1 MILLSNRAIYESKSV
16 RLMQPTHK
24 HNAVIVRTPADLKK
38 KKKKKKN
45 HISVSR
51 FLKVIG
57 PSGIQLGLESFERLT
72 SKSDGRKREAH
83 LLITRT
89 TLDNIFTMEKLL
101 PTCQNK
107 DNFQEII
114 HIN

>member
-38 KKKKKKN
+38 KKKN

-51 FLKVIG
+51 FLMVIG
-57 PSGIQLGLESFERLT
+57 PSGIQLGLESYERLT
-72 SKSDGRKREAH
+72 SKSDGRKPEAH

-107 DNFQEII
+107 DNF
-114 HIN
+114 

>member
-1 MILLSNRAIYESKSV
+1 
-16 RLMQPTHK
+16 MQPTHK

-38 KKKKKKN
+38 KKKN

-51 FLKVIG
+51 FLMVIG
-57 PSGIQLGLESFERLT
+57 PSGIQLGLESYERLT

-107 DNFQEII
+107 DNF
-114 HIN
+114 

>member
-1 MILLSNRAIYESKSV
+1 
-16 RLMQPTHK
+16 MQPTHK

-38 KKKKKKN
+38 KKKN

-51 FLKVIG
+51 FLMVIG
-57 PSGIQLGLESFERLT
+57 PSGIQLGLESYERLT
-72 SKSDGRKREAH
+72 SKSEGRKPEAH

-89 TLDNIFTMEKLL
+89 TSDNIFTMEKLL

-107 DNFQEII
+107 DNF
-114 HIN
+114 

>member
-1 MILLSNRAIYESKSV
+1 
-16 RLMQPTHK
+16 MQPTHK
-24 HNAVIVRTPADLKK
+24 HNAVIVRTPADLR
-38 KKKKKKN
+38 KKKKKN

-51 FLKVIG
+51 SLMVIG
-57 PSGIQLGLESFERLT
+57 PSGIQLGLESYERLT
-72 SKSDGRKREAH
+72 SKSDGRKPEAH

-107 DNFQEII
+107 DNF
-114 HIN
+114 

>member
-24 HNAVIVRTPADLKK
+24 HNAVIVRTPADLR
-38 KKKKKKN
+38 KKKKKN

-51 FLKVIG
+51 FLMVIG
-57 PSGIQLGLESFERLT
+57 PSGIQLGLESYERLT
-72 SKSDGRKREAH
+72 SKSDGRKPEAH

-89 TLDNIFTMEKLL
+89 TSDNIFTMEKLL

-107 DNFQEII
+107 DNF
-114 HIN
+114 

>member
-1 MILLSNRAIYESKSV
+1 M
-16 RLMQPTHK
+16 
-24 HNAVIVRTPADLKK
+24 
-38 KKKKKKN
+38 
-45 HISVSR
+45 
-51 FLKVIG
+51 VIG
-57 PSGIQLGLESFERLT
+57 PSGIQLGLESYERLT

-107 DNFQEII
+107 DNF
-114 HIN
+114 

>member
-38 KKKKKKN
+38 KKKKKKKN
-45 HISVSR
+45 HISVSQI
-51 FLKVIG
+51 LMVIG
-57 PSGIQLGLESFERLT
+57 PSGIQLGLESYERLT
-72 SKSDGRKREAH
+72 SKSDGRKPEAH

-107 DNFQEII
+107 DNF
-114 HIN
+114 

>member
-1 MILLSNRAIYESKSV
+1 
-16 RLMQPTHK
+16 MQPTHK
-24 HNAVIVRTPADLKK
+24 HNAVIVRTPADLKR
-38 KKKKKKN
+38 KKKN

-51 FLKVIG
+51 FFMVIG
-57 PSGIQLGLESFERLT
+57 PSGIQLGLESYERLT

-101 PTCQNK
+101 PTFQNK
-107 DNFQEII
+107 DIF
-114 HIN
+114 

>member
-24 HNAVIVRTPADLKK
+24 HNAVIVRTPADLKR
-38 KKKKKKN
+38 KKKN

-51 FLKVIG
+51 FLMVIG
-57 PSGIQLGLESFERLT
+57 PSGIQLGLESYERLT
-72 SKSDGRKREAH
+72 SKSEGRKPEAH

-89 TLDNIFTMEKLL
+89 TSDNIFTMEKLL

-107 DNFQEII
+107 DNF
-114 HIN
+114 

>member
-1 MILLSNRAIYESKSV
+1 
-16 RLMQPTHK
+16 MQPTHK

-38 KKKKKKN
+38 KKKN

-51 FLKVIG
+51 FLMVIG
-57 PSGIQLGLESFERLT
+57 PSGIQLGLESYERLT
-72 SKSDGRKREAH
+72 SKSDGRKPEAH

-107 DNFQEII
+107 DNF
-114 HIN
+114 

>member
-24 HNAVIVRTPADLKK
+24 HNAVIVRTPADLRKK
-38 KKKKKKN
+38 KKKKKRTTSQPN
-45 HISVSR
+45 D
-51 FLKVIG
+51 FFMVIG
-57 PSGIQLGLESFERLT
+57 PSGIQLGLESYERLT

-107 DNFQEII
+107 DNF
-114 HIN
+114 

>member
-1 MILLSNRAIYESKSV
+1 
-16 RLMQPTHK
+16 MQPTHK

-38 KKKKKKN
+38 KKKN

-51 FLKVIG
+51 FLMVIG
-57 PSGIQLGLESFERLT
+57 PSGIQLGLESYERLT
-72 SKSDGRKREAH
+72 SKSDGRKPEAH

-89 TLDNIFTMEKLL
+89 TSDNIFTMEKLL

-107 DNFQEII
+107 DNF
-114 HIN
+114 

>member
-24 HNAVIVRTPADLKK
+24 HNAVIVRTPADLKR
-38 KKKKKKN
+38 KKKN

-51 FLKVIG
+51 FLMAIG
-57 PSGIQLGLESFERLT
+57 PSGIQLGLESYERLT
-72 SKSDGRKREAH
+72 SKSDGRKPEAH

-89 TLDNIFTMEKLL
+89 TSDNIFTMEKLL

-107 DNFQEII
+107 DNF
-114 HIN
+114 

>member
-38 KKKKKKN
+38 KKKN

-51 FLKVIG
+51 FLMVIG
-57 PSGIQLGLESFERLT
+57 PSGIQLGLESYERLT
-72 SKSDGRKREAH
+72 SKSDGRKPEAH

-89 TLDNIFTMEKLL
+89 TSDNIFTMEKLL

-107 DNFQEII
+107 DNF
-114 HIN
+114 

>member
-1 MILLSNRAIYESKSV
+1 
-16 RLMQPTHK
+16 MQPTHK

-38 KKKKKKN
+38 KKKN

-51 FLKVIG
+51 FLMVIG
-57 PSGIQLGLESFERLT
+57 PSGIQLGLESYERLT

-101 PTCQNK
+101 PTFQNK
-107 DNFQEII
+107 DIF
-114 HIN
+114 

>member
-1 MILLSNRAIYESKSV
+1 
-16 RLMQPTHK
+16 MQPTHK

-51 FLKVIG
+51 FLIAIG

-89 TLDNIFTMEKLL
+89 TSDNIFTMEKLL

-107 DNFQEII
+107 DIF
-114 HIN
+114 

>member
-1 MILLSNRAIYESKSV
+1 
-16 RLMQPTHK
+16 MQPTHK
-24 HNAVIVRTPADLKK
+24 HNAVIVRTPADLKR
-38 KKKKKKN
+38 KKKN

-51 FLKVIG
+51 FLMAIG
-57 PSGIQLGLESFERLT
+57 PSGIQLGLESYERLT

-101 PTCQNK
+101 PTFQNK
-107 DNFQEII
+107 DIF
-114 HIN
+114 

>member
-1 MILLSNRAIYESKSV
+1 
-16 RLMQPTHK
+16 MQPTHK

-38 KKKKKKN
+38 KKKKKKKKN
-45 HISVSR
+45 HISVSQI
-51 FLKVIG
+51 LMVIG
-57 PSGIQLGLESFERLT
+57 PSGIQLGLESYERLT

-101 PTCQNK
+101 PTFQNK
-107 DNFQEII
+107 DIF
-114 HIN
+114 

>member
-45 HISVSR
+45 HISVPR
-51 FLKVIG
+51 ILIVIG

-101 PTCQNK
+101 PTCRNK

>member
-24 HNAVIVRTPADLKK
+24 HNAVIVRTPADLRKK
-38 KKKKKKN
+38 KKKKKKRTTSQS
-45 HISVSR
+45 HD
-51 FLKVIG
+51 FLMVIG
-57 PSGIQLGLESFERLT
+57 PSGTQLGLESYERLT

-107 DNFQEII
+107 DNF
-114 HIN
+114 

>member
-1 MILLSNRAIYESKSV
+1 MSPSLYGSCN
-16 RLMQPTHK
+16 QPT
-24 HNAVIVRTPADLKK
+24 NTTLSSFGPQRTWKE
-38 KKKKKKN
+38 KKKN

-51 FLKVIG
+51 FLIVIG
-57 PSGIQLGLESFERLT
+57 PSGIQLGLESYERLT

-107 DNFQEII
+107 DNF
-114 HIN
+114 